1 MRAPNRR
8 EQGHGALAQR
18 ALQSVL
24 PDLEELPFT
33 LRIVSEVLEMNGSSS
48 MATVCGGT
56 LSLMDAGIQIQAPV
70 AGIAMGLIQEGER
83 FAVLSDILGDED
95 HLGDMDF
102 KVAGT
107 RQGITAIQMDIKI
120 EGLNWQVMETALAQA
135 REGRLHILDR
145 MAAETA
151 DSLPGFAPRAQL
163 SEHAPRVTVLWI
175 KPDRI
180 RDLIGPG
187 GKVIRAIQET
197 SGAKI
202 DVEDSG
208 RVVIFA
214 PNQEALQRCQA
225 MVEETTQE
233 AEVGRLYVGKV
244 KRVTEFGAFV
254 EIFPGTDGLLHISEL
269 CDRRVE
275 KVEDICVEGDEVM
288 VKCIDVDPSGKIR
301 LSRRAAIED
310 GLEATQPS

>member
-1 MRAPNRR
+1 
-8 EQGHGALAQR
+8 
-18 ALQSVL
+18 VL

-48 MATVCGGT
+48 MATVCGAT
-56 LSLMDAGIQIQAPV
+56 LSLMDAGIQIKSPV

-135 REGRLHILDR
+135 KDGRLHILER

-151 DSLPGFAPRAQL
+151 ESLPGFVPRGEL
-163 SEHAPRVTVLWI
+163 SEHAPRVVVLWI

-214 PNQEALQRCQA
+214 PNEEALRRCRA

-244 KRVTEFGAFV
+244 KRVAEFGAFV

-269 CDRRVE
+269 CDRRVA

-301 LSRRAAIED
+301 LSRRAAIEES
-310 GLEATQPS
+310 LEATQPS